1 MEQKETRDEIEIDIR
16 EIVFVLLSRIWY
28 ILLAGIT
35 VGLMALIVSKFVIT
49 PQYSSTT
56 KIYVLSKE
64 KNNSSLTVSDLQM
77 GSQLTKDYVELV
89 KSRTVLT
96 QVISEL
102 NLDLSTGA
110 LSGMISVDTPSDS
123 RIINITVT
131 HPDAY
136 LAKDIANEVRIVAAD
151 HICNVMD
158 LEAVNLVDEA
168 NIPTSPSSPNVFRNT
183 LIGALLGI
191 ILAMAII
198 VISHLSDDTIKTPDE
213 VERYMGVSV
222 LGSIPVLESEEKGK
236 KKKKRNKSKI
246 RQAWGVRNEN
256 SKD

>member
-1 MEQKETRDEIEIDIR
+1 MEAKETREEIEIDIK
-16 EIVFVLLSRIWY
+16 EIVFILLSRIWF

-35 VGLMALIVSKFVIT
+35 AGLLFLIASKFILT

-64 KNNSSLTVSDLQM
+64 NKNNSLTVTDLQV

-102 NLDLSTGA
+102 NLNISTGELA
-110 LSGMISVDTPSDS
+110 GMISVETPSDS
-123 RIINITVT
+123 RIINITAT
-131 HPDAY
+131 NPDAY
-136 LAKDIANEVRIVAAD
+136 LAKDIANEVRSVAAE

-158 LEAVNLVDEA
+158 LEAVNVVDEA
-168 NIPTSPSSPNVFRNT
+168 NIPTSPSSPNVLRNT
-183 LIGALLGI
+183 IIGVLFGVLIAVVV
-191 ILAMAII
+191 I
-198 VISHLSDDTIKTPDE
+198 VITYLSDDTIKTPDE

-222 LGSIPVLESEEKGK
+222 LSSIPVLDSEDNKN
-236 KKKKRNKSKI
+236 KKKKRRKNRS
-246 RQAWGVRNEN
+246 GTGGL
-256 SKD
+256 

>member
-1 MEQKETRDEIEIDIR
+1 MEAKETREEIEIDIK
-16 EIVFVLLSRIWY
+16 EIVFILLSRIWF

-35 VGLMALIVSKFVIT
+35 AGLLFLIASKFILT

-64 KNNSSLTVSDLQM
+64 NKNNSLTVTDLQV

-102 NLDLSTGA
+102 NLNISTGELA
-110 LSGMISVDTPSDS
+110 GMISVETPSDS
-123 RIINITVT
+123 RIINITAT
-131 HPDAY
+131 NPDAY
-136 LAKDIANEVRIVAAD
+136 LAKDIANEVRSVAAE

-158 LEAVNLVDEA
+158 LEAVNVVDEA
-168 NIPTSPSSPNVFRNT
+168 NIPTSPSSPNVLRNT
-183 LIGALLGI
+183 IIGVLFGVLIAVVV
-191 ILAMAII
+191 I
-198 VISHLSDDTIKTPDE
+198 VITYLSDDTIKTPDE

-222 LGSIPVLESEEKGK
+222 LSSIPVLESEDNKN
-236 KKKKRNKSKI
+236 KKKKRRKNRS
-246 RQAWGVRNEN
+246 GTGGL
-256 SKD
+256 